1 MTTLAAEKQK
11 TPRNYHQLGQQIA
24 APDYD
29 IPFRMWSNDRRNVE
43 EKKMNRT
50 RLIWGIICLVIAGV
64 LTIANLRLPPEN
76 LMFQI
81 GDVNMPWVPPV
92 VLAIVGIILLATA
105 FRGEEAKEEAK
116 EKIIVDPDK
125 AALNKRLETIA
136 WGCFLVLLG
145 GFMFVPDEII
155 KGGWWSIGVGL
166 IMLGLNA
173 ARYFNGLR
181 MSGFTTFLGL
191 LSVIGGVLD
200 LVGYKGINAAIL
212 LIVLGGYLILKPY
225 FEKRQLFGKAEQS

>member
-1 MTTLAAEKQK
+1 
-11 TPRNYHQLGQQIA
+11 
-24 APDYD
+24 
-29 IPFRMWSNDRRNVE
+29 
-43 EKKMNRT
+43 MNKS

-64 LTIANLRLPPEN
+64 LTVANLRLPPEN
-76 LMFQI
+76 MMFQI
-81 GDVNMPWVPPV
+81 GNINMPWIPPV

-105 FRGEEAKEEAK
+105 FRGDEAKEEAQ
-116 EKIIVDPDK
+116 EEIRVEPEK

-145 GFMFVPDEII
+145 GFMFVPGEII

-166 IMLGLNA
+166 VMLGLNA

-181 MSGFTTFLGL
+181 MSGFTTFLGII
-191 LSVIGGVLD
+191 SVIGGVVD
-200 LVGYKGINAAIL
+200 LVGVEGINGAVL

-225 FEKRQLFGKAEQS
+225 FEKRQLFGKAEES